1 MMVEFSSASPGVSFP
16 PSRESW
22 ELDSRHSGCLLRLR
36 KLLVTASGFRLVLL
50 EFNDPRYRDR
60 IIRQVDGFPMK
71 TAALVLD
78 ESVDSFDEFER
89 RLSALAGQCQAVHV
103 LNLERWLADDKTRES
118 RFKGFNYHREAL
130 AERCPFT
137 LLLWMIAPD
146 IKAFALKAPDLWAWR
161 TDVFD
166 FSFRPALISAPVV
179 ERSIERGSASARERQ
194 ERIAEIESYL
204 DRELRKD
211 GSSAL
216 LLVELGQLH
225 GDLGNPDAAL
235 RSLERALAIFRE
247 TDDRR
252 QAAMAQGL
260 MADIEAAQG
269 NTDKALE
276 TYREI
281 LKLFEELG
289 DVRERAVTLGDIAR
303 IKVAKGEVDEA
314 LKLHQEALTV
324 FQALGDQRSRA
335 VTLGDIARIK
345 VAKGEVDEALKL
357 HQDRLTVFQA
367 LGDVRERAV
376 TLGQIADV
384 YQDRGQLDEALR
396 IRQEELLPVFERLG
410 DVRSRAVTLGQ
421 IADVYQDRGQL
432 GEALRIRQEELLPAF
447 ERLGD
452 VRSRAVTLRKIAEVL
467 IARSELDEGLRLL
480 KEEAIPAVE
489 KIGAIRDRAVFM
501 GIVAD
506 VYQARGQWDE
516 ALRIRREE
524 QLPVYERL
532 RSARDLLICRA
543 KIGINYL
550 ARGATGD
557 RQKALELLNLA
568 LQDAQRLQLPEAQ
581 QIAAII
587 QQVQAQPDS
596 LSS

>member
-384 YQDRGQLDEALR
+384 YQDRGQL
-396 IRQEELLPVFERLG
+396 
-410 DVRSRAVTLGQ
+410 
-421 IADVYQDRGQL
+421 